1 MQFGLL
7 ILLSIISFILCFFT
21 LPIWIR
27 KARSRGFVGR
37 DVHKLDGR
45 EIAEMGGII
54 VIFSIGLLI
63 LLYIAFDTFYY
74 KNPDSTP
81 EILAA
86 VASLLIAAIIGMIDD
101 ILGWRIGIKQKTKVL
116 LSLLIPLPLMII
128 NAGHSEMTFP
138 FIGTQN
144 LGLLY
149 PLLIVPIAIIGASNA
164 FNMLAGY
171 NGLEAGMGII
181 IFSTLGFLSYITG
194 GTEAA
199 MIAVTSI
206 SALVAFLHY
215 NKIPAKVFPGD
226 TLTYSIGALV
236 AIVAILGNI
245 EKYAAIL
252 FFLYYI
258 EFILKKRG
266 KFKKQSYGELLK
278 DGSLTVKDGIYSVPH
293 IAILCLRKF
302 KGKAYENEVVLF
314 VLFMQTIVALVTL
327 YSFYWRI

>member
-54 VIFSIGLLI
+54 VIFSIGLPI

-74 KNPDSTP
+74 KNPDSIP

-138 FIGTQN
+138 FIGTQD

-194 GTEAA
+194 GTVAT
-199 MIAVTSI
+199 MIAITSI
-206 SALVAFLHY
+206 SALVAFLYY

-226 TLTYSIGALV
+226 TLTYPIGALV
-236 AIVAILGNI
+236 AIVAILVNI
-245 EKYAAIL
+245 
-252 FFLYYI
+252 
-258 EFILKKRG
+258 
-266 KFKKQSYGELLK
+266 
-278 DGSLTVKDGIYSVPH
+278 
-293 IAILCLRKF
+293 
-302 KGKAYENEVVLF
+302 
-314 VLFMQTIVALVTL
+314 
-327 YSFYWRI
+327 

>member
-7 ILLSIISFILCFFT
+7 ILLSIASFILCFFT

-45 EIAEMGGII
+45 EIAEMGGIM
-54 VIFSIGLLI
+54 VVFSIGLSI

-74 KNPDSTP
+74 RNPDSIP

-86 VASLLIAAIIGMIDD
+86 VASLLIATIIGMIDD
-101 ILGWRIGIKQKTKVL
+101 ILEWRIGIKQTTKVL
-116 LSLLIPLPLMII
+116 LSFLIPLPLMII

-138 FIGTQN
+138 FIGTQD

-194 GTEAA
+194 GTVAT
-199 MIAVTSI
+199 MIAITSI
-206 SALVAFLHY
+206 SALVAFLYY

-226 TLTYSIGALV
+226 TLTYPIGALV
-236 AIVAILGNI
+236 AIVAILGNL

-266 KFKKQSYGELLK
+266 QFKEQSYGELLK
-278 DGSLTVKDGIYSVPH
+278 DGSLTVKNGIYSVPH
-293 IAILCLRKF
+293 IAILFLRKL
-302 KGKAYENEVVLF
+302 KDKAYENEVVIV
-314 VLFMQTIVALVTL
+314 VLFLQTIVAVFTL
-327 YSFYWRI
+327 YSFYWGR

>member
-1 MQFGLL
+1 M
-7 ILLSIISFILCFFT
+7 
-21 LPIWIR
+21 WIR
-27 KARSRGFVGR
+27 RAISRGFVGR
-37 DVHKLDGR
+37 DVHKMDGR
-45 EIAEMGGII
+45 NVAEMGGII
-54 VIFSIGLLI
+54 VVFSIGSSI

-74 KNPDSTP
+74 RNPDSIP

-86 VASLLIAAIIGMIDD
+86 VASLLIATIIGMIDD

-116 LSLLIPLPLMII
+116 LSLFIPLPLMII

-138 FIGTQN
+138 FIGTQE
-144 LGLLY
+144 LGLLF
-149 PLLIVPIAIIGASNA
+149 PLLIVPISIIGASNA

-199 MIAVTSI
+199 MIAVISV
-206 SALVAFLHY
+206 SALLAFLHY

-226 TLTYSIGALV
+226 TLTYPIGALV

-258 EFILKKRG
+258 ELILKKKG
-266 KFKKQSYGELLK
+266 QFKEQSYGDLLT
-278 DGSLTVKDGIYSVPH
+278 DGSLNVRNGIYSVPH
-293 IAILCLRKF
+293 IAILSLRKL
-302 KGKAYENEVVLF
+302 KGKAYENEVVLV
-314 VLFMQTIVALVTL
+314 VLFMQIIVALVTL
-327 YSFYWRI
+327 FSFYWGR

>member
-7 ILLSIISFILCFFT
+7 VLLSIVSFILCFFT
-21 LPIWIR
+21 LPTWIV
-27 KARSRGFVGR
+27 KAKSRGFVGR
-37 DVHKLDGR
+37 DVHKPDGR
-45 EIAEMGGII
+45 EIAEMGGIM
-54 VIFSIGLLI
+54 VVFSIGLSI

-74 KNPDSTP
+74 KNPDSILD
-81 EILAA
+81 ILAA

-101 ILGWRIGIKQKTKVL
+101 ILEWRIGIKQKTKVL

-138 FIGTQN
+138 IIGTQD

-181 IFSTLGFLSYITG
+181 ILSTLGFLSYITG
-194 GTEAA
+194 GTEAT
-199 MIAVTSI
+199 MIAIISI

-226 TLTYSIGALV
+226 TLTYPIGALV

-252 FFLYYI
+252 FILYYI

-266 KFKKQSYGELLK
+266 KFKEQSYGELLK
-278 DGSLTVKDGIYSVPH
+278 DGSLTVKNGIYSVPH
-293 IAILCLRKF
+293 IAILCLRKL
-302 KGKAYENEVVLF
+302 KGKAFENEVVIV
-314 VLFMQTIVALVTL
+314 VLFFQTIVALVTL
-327 YSFYWRI
+327 YSFYWGR